1 MKFNAEQLRNFLN
14 EIEAD
19 GNNLSNIE
27 INFRHDDNSDVT
39 PISFVFEDLH
49 DEDNNTLTSIVLQG
63 ETLHQVSTNFVG
75 TTTQAYRYVE
85 ELNKLIGREA
95 FSGQTK
101 GVYQNPRSEW
111 IISGTDITL
120 EEIERLN
127 LSLDFIIY

>member
-49 DEDNNTLTSIVLQG
+49 DEDNNTLTSIVLQS
-63 ETLHQVSTNFVG
+63 ETLHQVRTNFVG
-75 TTTQAYRYVE
+75 SESEVFDFVFE
-85 ELNKLIGREA
+85 FNKLIKRNA
-95 FSGQTK
+95 FKYSK
-101 GVYQNPRSEW
+101 GPYEWMVFGEDISDSE
-111 IISGTDITL
+111 IK
-120 EEIERLN
+120 
-127 LSLDFIIY
+127 SLVLDMDFIIS